1 MLKGYGRFIFAFVA
15 LVVPEV
21 AKPQLDEF
29 TWGEKLIYLPADYSE
44 SYSYPLVIFLHT
56 YGMDTSQAELVG
68 EYNFI

>member
-29 TWGEKLIYLPADYSE
+29 TWGEELIYLPADYSG
-44 SYSYPLVIFLHT
+44 SYSYPLVIFPHA
-56 YGMDTSQAELVG
+56 YGMDTNQAELVR